1 MFIVAQSISCLLKEE
16 IDVRIALYQPDIA
29 PNAGALFR
37 LASVIGTVVDLIGPA
52 GFVMSDRRLRRASMD
67 YFDTSNL
74 CLHDSWDNYL
84 VFRSSLLEKSGRI
97 ILLTTSGD
105 RSYIDFSYR
114 ADDTLLVGRE
124 TAGVPPEIHEFADA
138 RLRVPMIKGRRSLN
152 VVVAAAM
159 VVGEAFRQTGLW
171 NTV

>member
-1 MFIVAQSISCLLKEE
+1 VKEE

-37 LASVIGTVVDLIGPA
+37 LASVIGTAVDLIGPA
-52 GFVMSDRRLRRASMD
+52 GFVMNDRRLRRASMD
-67 YFDTSNL
+67 YFDMVNV

-84 VFRSSLLEKSGRI
+84 VFRSGLAEKSGRI

-105 RSYIDFSYR
+105 RNYVDFSYR
-114 ADDTLLVGRE
+114 ENDTLLVGRE
-124 TAGVPPEIHEFADA
+124 TAGVPSKVHEFADA
-138 RLRVPMIKGRRSLN
+138 RLRVPMLKGRRSLN

-171 NTV
+171 NSFES

>member
-1 MFIVAQSISCLLKEE
+1 
-16 IDVRIALYQPDIA
+16 VRIALYQPDIA

-37 LASVIGTVVDLIGPA
+37 LASVIGAVVDLIGPA

-67 YFDTSNL
+67 YFDTANV

-84 VFRSSLLEKSGRI
+84 VFRSSLPEKAGRI

-138 RLRVPMIKGRRSLN
+138 RVRVPMVKGRRSLN

>member
-1 MFIVAQSISCLLKEE
+1 M
-16 IDVRIALYQPDIA
+16 RIALYQPDIA

-37 LASVIGTVVDLIGPA
+37 LASVIGAGVDLIGPA

-67 YFDTSNL
+67 YFDTANV

-84 VFRSSLLEKSGRI
+84 VFRSSSPEKAGRI

-105 RSYIDFSYR
+105 HSYIDFSYR

-124 TAGVPPEIHEFADA
+124 TAGVPPEIHEFSGDMESDFD
-138 RLRVPMIKGRRSLN
+138 P
-152 VVVAAAM
+152 
-159 VVGEAFRQTGLW
+159 
-171 NTV
+171 